1 MYKIFLFIATL
12 FIFTNAHAQKNK
24 FDTTVKIGK
33 NGFRIL
39 CSNKSATKNTLR
51 ISPIGFEEVLDEINI
66 DIKGKVYGAE
76 IDDLNKDGFND
87 LVVYIVLDDKKNKGT
102 VIAIASDENKRIMP
116 ITFPEVVSNEKL
128 KNGYDGNDSFKLL
141 NGTLTHRF
149 AVIDTTQNTE
159 QIIIAR
165 QVLYTVIKGEY
176 GNWKFK
182 VQRIVDIFKQ

>member
-1 MYKIFLFIATL
+1 M
-12 FIFTNAHAQKNK
+12 
-24 FDTTVKIGK
+24 
-33 NGFRIL
+33 
-39 CSNKSATKNTLR
+39 
-51 ISPIGFEEVLDEINI
+51 
-66 DIKGKVYGAE
+66 
-76 IDDLNKDGFND
+76 
-87 LVVYIVLDDKKNKGT
+87 VVYIVLDDKKNKGT